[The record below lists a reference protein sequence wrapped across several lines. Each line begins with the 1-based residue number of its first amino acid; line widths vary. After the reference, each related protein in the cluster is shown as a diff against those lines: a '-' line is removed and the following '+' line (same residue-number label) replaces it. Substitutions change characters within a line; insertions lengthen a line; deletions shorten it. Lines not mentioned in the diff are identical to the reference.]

1 MVCIEEDPSRNIF
14 TLEIKPY
21 GFESRI
27 RDVCF
32 LVTSEVGGRWDV
44 FFLPDEQPLIWYLQ
58 IGMFDPA
65 AAVATYLSRVLYSDL
80 GGRSC
85 IFLI

>member
-1 MVCIEEDPSRNIF
+1 MQQNTNTLTDHIHIF
-14 TLEIKPY
+14 ILE
-21 GFESRI
+21 
-27 RDVCF
+27 
-32 LVTSEVGGRWDV
+32 T
-44 FFLPDEQPLIWYLQ
+44 DEQPLIWYLQ
-58 IGMFDPA
+58 IGMFDPAAA

>member
-44 FFLPDEQPLIWYLQ
+44 FFLPDEQPLI
-58 IGMFDPA
+58 GMFDPA
-65 AAVATYLSRVLYSDL
+65 AAAAAVATYQSYIYQVL
-80 GGRSC
+80 
-85 IFLI
+85 